1 MEADDLSVLHKS
13 LFEDKLSATDLFL
26 QKLRSDPSIKS
37 ALQRFYSILKRGVS
51 LIDDDANN
59 SERKLGFQ
67 LWTDSQIK
75 SVVSL
80 GIAIVSSSRSLS
92 VEQAEPTVVAVVHQL
107 VEFAVCYLEKAE
119 FSGND
124 FSIQPLVGG
133 SGSWNL
139 TSSVRFL
146 LLEEVILLLLYGLVF

>member
-26 QKLRSDPSIKS
+26 QKLRSDTSIKS

-59 SERKLGFQ
+59 SECKLGFQ
-67 LWTDSQIK
+67 LWTDSQIQ

-92 VEQAEPTVVAVVHQL
+92 GCL
-107 VEFAVCYLEKAE
+107 FY
-119 FSGND
+119 
-124 FSIQPLVGG
+124 SI
-133 SGSWNL
+133 S
-139 TSSVRFL
+139 TF
-146 LLEEVILLLLYGLVF
+146 IY

>member
-26 QKLRSDPSIKS
+26 QKLCSDTSIKS

-67 LWTDSQIK
+67 LWTDSQIQ

-92 VEQAEPTVVAVVHQL
+92 GLWWICKNGLLEFL
-107 VEFAVCYLEKAE
+107 VK
-119 FSGND
+119 S
-124 FSIQPLVGG
+124 
-133 SGSWNL
+133 L
-139 TSSVRFL
+139 TSSMISMLIKKKTLLYAFRFL
-146 LLEEVILLLLYGLVF
+146 S

>member
-26 QKLRSDPSIKS
+26 QKLRSDTSIKS

-67 LWTDSQIK
+67 LWTDSQIQ

-92 VEQAEPTVVAVVHQL
+92 EQAEPIVVAVVNQL
-107 VEFAVCYLEKAE
+107 VEFAVCYLEKSE

-124 FSIQPLVGG
+124 FSIQVCEF
-133 SGSWNL
+133 
-139 TSSVRFL
+139 SSSYAVCL
-146 LLEEVILLLLYGLVF
+146 H

>member
-26 QKLRSDPSIKS
+26 QKLRSDTSIKS

-67 LWTDSQIK
+67 LWTDSQIQ

-92 VEQAEPTVVAVVHQL
+92 EQAEPIVVAVVNQL
-107 VEFAVCYLEKAE
+107 VEFAVCYLEKSE

-124 FSIQPLVGG
+124 FSIQEFDFQHTISASRGSYLV
-133 SGSWNL
+133 L
-139 TSSVRFL
+139 ALRA
-146 LLEEVILLLLYGLVF
+146 